1 MSSHA
6 SRIMLTRRHAIG
18 GLLATGLAA
27 TLAACGGGT
36 RPGGGA
42 SADGATVW
50 FLTGGSEMTM
60 RDSFDRWNEAHADQ
74 QITYEVFANDA
85 YKEKIRTAVGSGN
98 APTLLYS
105 WAGGT
110 LVDYVSND
118 QVIDLTDLTAAA
130 QERLIPSLLEIG
142 KVDGKVY
149 ALPNNNTQPVLI
161 YYNKEVFAAAGAEPP
176 TTWDELMALIP
187 VFTAAGYIPF
197 AEAGASQWP
206 YLMWIQYLT
215 DRIGGPEVFNRVLA
229 GEAGAW
235 SDPAFTEALTK
246 IQDMV
251 RAGGLGDTYGSVDA
265 DSNADLALVHTGKA
279 AMVLQG
285 SWVYSNFL
293 ADAPDMVA
301 SGNLGYTT
309 FPTVAGGKGDPSN
322 VTGNPANY
330 WSVTSS
336 ASEEAR
342 QAAIAYL
349 NEEMLTDAYVAKCV
363 EQGLIPG
370 ALNAEEAIK
379 GSEFEDYLTFG
390 YNLAKN
396 AGHFQMSWDQ
406 ALPSAQAQEL
416 LTNLSQIFLLSQ
428 TPQEFVEKMNATLA

>member
-1 MSSHA
+1 MSSRT
-6 SRIMLTRRHAIG
+6 SRIMLTRRHALG

-27 TLAACGGGT
+27 TLAACGGGR
-36 RPGGGA
+36 RPGGA
-42 SADGATVW
+42 SGDGATVW
-50 FLTGGSEMTM
+50 FLTGGSETTM
-60 RDSFDRWNEAHADQ
+60 RESFDRWNSAHPDE

-85 YKEKIRTAVGSGN
+85 YKEKIRTAVGAGN

-110 LVDYVSND
+110 LADYVSND
-118 QVIDLTDLTAAA
+118 QVIDLTELTAAV
-130 QERLIPSLLEIG
+130 QERIIPSLLEVG

-161 YYNKEVFAAAGAEPP
+161 YFNKKVLTAAGVEPP
-176 TTWDELMALIP
+176 TTWDELMDLIP
-187 VFTAAGYIPF
+187 VLKAAGYIPF

-229 GEAGAW
+229 GEPDAW

-251 RAGGLGDTYGSVDA
+251 TAGGLGDTYGSVDA

-285 SWVYSNFL
+285 SWVYSTFL
-293 ADAPDMVA
+293 ADAPDMVS
-301 SGNLGYTT
+301 SGDLGYTT

-322 VTGNPANY
+322 VTGNPANF
-330 WSVTSS
+330 WSVTAS
-336 ASEEAR
+336 ATDADR
-342 QAAIAYL
+342 KTAVAYL
-349 NEEMLTDAYVAKCV
+349 NEEMFSQPYIATCV
-363 EQGLIPG
+363 KQGLIPG

-379 GSEFEDYLTFG
+379 GSEFEEYLTFG
-390 YNLAKN
+390 YNLTKD

-406 ALPSAQAQEL
+406 ALPPAQAQEL
-416 LTNLSQIFLLSQ
+416 LTNLSQIFLLQ
-428 TPQEFVEKMNATLA
+428 LTPEEFVKKMNATLS

>member
-1 MSSHA
+1 MSSLTSH
-6 SRIMLTRRHAIG
+6 IMLTRRHAVG

-27 TLAACGGGT
+27 TLAACGGGR
-36 RPGGGA
+36 RPGGA
-42 SADGATVW
+42 SGDGATVW
-50 FLTGGSEMTM
+50 FLTGGSETTM
-60 RDSFDRWNEAHADQ
+60 RESFDRWNSAHPDA

-85 YKEKIRTAVGSGN
+85 YKEKIRTAVGAGN

-110 LVDYVSND
+110 LADYVSND
-118 QVIDLTDLTAAA
+118 QVIDLTELTAAA
-130 QERLIPSLLEIG
+130 QERIIPSLLEVG

-161 YYNKEVFAAAGAEPP
+161 YFNKKVLAAAGVEPP
-176 TTWDELMALIP
+176 TTWDELMDLIP
-187 VFTAAGYIPF
+187 VLKAAGYIPF

-229 GEAGAW
+229 GESDAW

-251 RAGGLGDTYGSVDA
+251 KAGGLGDTYGSVDA

-285 SWVYSNFL
+285 SWVYSTFL
-293 ADAPDMVA
+293 ADAPDMVS
-301 SGNLGYTT
+301 SGDLGYTT

-322 VTGNPANY
+322 VTGNPANF
-330 WSVTSS
+330 WSVTAS
-336 ASEEAR
+336 ATDADR
-342 QAAIAYL
+342 KTAVDYL
-349 NEEMLTDAYVAKCV
+349 NEEMLSEPYIATCV
-363 EQGLIPG
+363 KQGLIPG

-379 GSEFEDYLTFG
+379 GSEFEEYLTFG

-406 ALPSAQAQEL
+406 ALPPAQAQEL
-416 LTNLSQIFLLSQ
+416 LTNLSQIFLLQ
-428 TPQEFVEKMNATLA
+428 ITPEEFVKKMNATLS